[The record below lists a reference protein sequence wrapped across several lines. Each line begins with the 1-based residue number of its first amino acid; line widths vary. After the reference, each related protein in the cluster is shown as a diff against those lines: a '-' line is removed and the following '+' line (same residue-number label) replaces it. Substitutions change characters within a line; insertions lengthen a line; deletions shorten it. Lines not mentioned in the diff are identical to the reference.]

1 MGTASETVQ
10 EAALRLGRAPA
21 ASFDRLV
28 PKRPPPQAP
37 ATTAPGNSLIR
48 IIVALCAALAVLTGV
63 ILLCVHLVGAEI
75 ARAGH
80 SVDTSVR
87 QIVIGNDV
95 VFVPANMIRFRSQR
109 RASTL
114 ERLDLYLLWPEMAGY
129 SEAGKGEFNRAVVNP
144 DMLFLTLEPRS
155 MSQDMSGRIE
165 PIYSKFLSGPAVDA
179 GNGLMRRALSAEGG
193 FNGEELWYEANSPY
207 PFAAR
212 CVRPDELS
220 ATPYCLRDIHMGQ
233 DLSVTYRFHQSL
245 IGEWMALDSAVRA
258 QVKRMLAVQ

>member
-1 MGTASETVQ
+1 MASASDTVQ
-10 EAALRLGRAPA
+10 EAALRLGRPPA
-21 ASFDRLV
+21 TSFDRLI
-28 PKRPPPQAP
+28 PKRPAPQATP
-37 ATTAPGNSLIR
+37 APASNNSVIR
-48 IIVALCAALAVLTGV
+48 IIVALCAAMAVLTGV

-80 SVDTSVR
+80 SVDTATR

-95 VFVPANMIRFRSQR
+95 VYAPANMIRFRSQR

-114 ERLDLYLLWPEMAGY
+114 ERLDLYLLWPDMAGY
-129 SEAGKGEFNRAVVNP
+129 SESRKSEFNRAVVNP
-144 DMLFLTLEPRS
+144 AMLFLTLEPRS

-165 PIYSKFLSGPAVDA
+165 PIYSKFLTGPSLDS
-179 GNGLMRRALSAEGG
+179 GNGLLRRALSPDGG

-212 CVRPDELS
+212 CVRPDEAS
-220 ATPYCLRDIHMGQ
+220 ATPYCLRDIHVGQ

-245 IGEWMALDSAVRA
+245 IGEWMALDAAVRA
-258 QVKRMLAVQ
+258 QVKRLLAN